1 MCWWYIE
8 KYTAI
13 SAQQTC
19 KQYSRGKKIVNIVND
34 NATHYIVRAQN
45 DDDGVG
51 WAIHLR
57 LSTQILFK
65 IIDLV
70 FISSI
75 TFIAFSNKAMH

>member
-1 MCWWYIE
+1 MPSKHVNNIHAE
-8 KYTAI
+8 
-13 SAQQTC
+13 
-19 KQYSRGKKIVNIVND
+19 KKIVNIAND
-34 NATHYIVRAQN
+34 NATHYITLWAQN
-45 DDDGVG
+45 DDAGVG

-75 TFIAFSNKAMH
+75 TFIAFVNKAMH